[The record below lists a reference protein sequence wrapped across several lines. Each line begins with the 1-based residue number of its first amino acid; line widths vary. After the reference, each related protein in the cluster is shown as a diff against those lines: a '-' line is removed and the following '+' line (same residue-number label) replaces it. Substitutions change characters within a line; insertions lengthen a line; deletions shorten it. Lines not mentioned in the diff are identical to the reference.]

1 MSRASQPNGLA
12 TAVLTEQSV
21 RGPWARGAN
30 WVVGLVAAA
39 LLGISVGGYLFH
51 RDQLNEIAAGHMR
64 LQFSGPAKLQSGM
77 PANYDVSTTTVTG
90 QPVVVPVE
98 LTLTTPEGETLFSHN
113 ETTDEHG
120 QLSVSVTTDKPLPP
134 RVVLKVTAEREQTD
148 QREEVE
154 STLAVQSPR
163 YRADLTL
170 DKSVCRPGETI
181 RYRAVIRQP
190 LGGPADRELPL
201 EFVMLDP
208 AGQEVPGSQRKG
220 LTQRGVGSGVFEIPD
235 DLPGGKYSL
244 KVAGPDR
251 SFSALQQHFLIRR
264 GRLPHLTKRLVFS
277 RASYTPGD
285 RVEAE
290 LLVRRVEG
298 NPAAG
303 ARLEVSAVVDGR
315 TVFQQSTQADVAGAL
330 PIRFDLPEDLEQ
342 GNGRLLVM
350 IDDGAY
356 RETIAQ
362 RIPINLGQLEVVFY
376 PEGGHLVAG
385 LRNRVYF
392 VATDPKGRPVHLE
405 GTVVDLDGKE
415 VASLQTAHQGMG
427 VFGFTAR
434 RNQRYRLHI
443 TSPAGAT
450 GQPELPQ
457 VATDKQAVLSVDRG
471 VFPSDEPLQVIVRT
485 AKNKIPLLI
494 VAQCRGVPVGRQ
506 MLVTKVKQGSQQRT
520 HEVNIPLDPHA
531 GGVVRLS
538 MFDYRNSPPKLIAQR
553 LVYREPEHQLAVRF
567 EQSGAERSPGAPVEL
582 QLQITD
588 EQDKPVRADLGVSV
602 VDAALPDMPELFAQ
616 AGDDLQAQEVL
627 DLRLGTSD
635 DDDLASAEPP
645 IMFDNLTRLRE
656 KYEDGL
662 TAYRAGR
669 SKALDTLTTLSFFG
683 GLGLMLLVA
692 MLGLLKIVSGMHL
705 WMPAIGVTVCCLV
718 IGTML
723 MDPGR
728 LNPGLNGHV
737 PFASFSPEADVPDE
751 PTTPEDQPS
760 APRQPLPVV
769 DHIHTHQAGASG
781 VRRDCSTSLLWQP
794 LLATDAD
801 GHALLQWD
809 RSDAIGSLR
818 LQVDAR
824 GQNRVGR
831 GRWQS
836 ISRIPFYIEPTLP
849 WEVAPGDRIDL
860 PLAVINDTPQE
871 RSVQLSIGHG
881 EALSSD
887 EPAQRQLKLGPMQR
901 GREYFTLRVSD
912 RPGPCEVTFRA
923 TAGDLFDGV
932 AKTLVIAAPD
942 SVPAAKEN
950 CPLKL
955 ATRLE
960 KTQVTWGETV
970 TLIAE
975 LANTADEASGPV
987 VAIVGVPAGLSL
999 PPGQL
1004 DRLQGDAAVDHYE
1017 TRAREVIC
1025 HWQSLSAKATVT
1037 IRLDLVAAVPG
1048 QYRGPASRTHRL
1060 EAPKEVHWAA
1070 PLQVE
1075 IARPAP

>member
-1 MSRASQPNGLA
+1 MSRASQPNGVA
-12 TAVLTEQSV
+12 TAVLTEQSI

-64 LQFSGPAKLQSGM
+64 LQFSGPAELQPGM
-77 PANYDVSTTTVTG
+77 AANYDISTTTVTG

-98 LTLTTPEGETLFSHN
+98 VTLSTPQGETLFSHN

-120 QLSVSVTTDKPLPP
+120 RLSVSVATDKPLPP
-134 RVVLKVTAEREQTD
+134 RVVLKLTAEREKTG

-154 STLAVQSPR
+154 STLVVQSPR

-181 RYRAVIRQP
+181 RYRAVIRRP
-190 LGGPADRELPL
+190 LGGPADRELPV
-201 EFVMLDP
+201 EFVILDP

-235 DLPGGKYSL
+235 DLPGGKYLL
-244 KVAGPDR
+244 KVTGPDP
-251 SFSALQQHFLIRR
+251 SFSTARQHFLIRR
-264 GRLPHLTKRLVFS
+264 GRLPHLVKRLVFS
-277 RASYTPGD
+277 RASYAPGD

-298 NPAAG
+298 KPAAG

-315 TVFQQSTQADVAGAL
+315 TVFQQSTQADAAGAL
-330 PIRFDLPEDLEQ
+330 PIRFDLPEDVVQ
-342 GNGRLLVM
+342 GSGRLQVM

-356 RETIAQ
+356 RETIAE
-362 RIPINLGQLEVVFY
+362 RIPINLGQLDVAFY

-392 VATDPKGRPVHLE
+392 VATDPKGRPVHVE
-405 GTVVDLDGKE
+405 GTVVDLDGSDI
-415 VASLQTAHQGMG
+415 ASVQTEHQGMG
-427 VFGFTAR
+427 VFGFTVR
-434 RNQRYRLHI
+434 RGQRYRLHI
-443 TSPAGAT
+443 TSPAGT
-450 GQPELPQ
+450 TVQPELPQ
-457 VATDKQAVLSVDRG
+457 VVADRQAVLSVDSG
-471 VFPSDEPLQVIVRT
+471 VFSSDEPLQVIVR
-485 AKNKIPLLI
+485 AGKSKIPLLI
-494 VAQCRGVPVGRQ
+494 SAQCRGVPVGRQ
-506 MLVTKVKQGSQQRT
+506 MLVTKVKQGSEQRT
-520 HEVNIPLDPHA
+520 HEVTVPLDRYA
-531 GGVVRLS
+531 GGVIQLS
-538 MFDYRNSPPKLIAQR
+538 MFDYRSSPPKLVAQR
-553 LVYREPEHQLAVRF
+553 LVYREPEHRLAVRF
-567 EQSGAERSPGAPVEL
+567 EQSAADRSPGAPVEL

-602 VDAALPDMPELFAQ
+602 VDAALPDMPELLAPT
-616 AGDDLQAQEVL
+616 ADDPQAQEVL

-635 DDDLASAEPP
+635 DDDLGSDEPP
-645 IMFDNLTRLRE
+645 IMFDNLTQLRE

-662 TAYRAGR
+662 RAYRAGR

-692 MLGLLKIVSGMHL
+692 MLGLLKIVSGIHL
-705 WMPAIGVTVCCLV
+705 WLPAIGVTACCLV

-728 LNPGLNGHV
+728 LNPGVNGHV

-751 PTTPEDQPS
+751 PAKPEEQPS
-760 APRQPLPVV
+760 TPRQPLPVV
-769 DHIHTHQAGASG
+769 DHIHTHRAGASG
-781 VRRDCSTSLLWQP
+781 VRRDFSASLFWQP
-794 LLATDAD
+794 LLATDDD

-824 GQNRVGR
+824 GGNRMGR

-836 ISRIPFYIEPTLP
+836 TSRIPFYIEPTLP
-849 WEVAPGDRIDL
+849 WEVAPGDRIEL
-860 PLAVINDTPQE
+860 PLAVINNTSEE
-871 RSVQLSIGHG
+871 RSVQLSVDHG

-887 EPAQRQLKLGPMQR
+887 DPAPRQLKLGPMRR
-901 GREYFTLRVSD
+901 GREYFTLRASGQ
-912 RPGPCEVTFRA
+912 PGSYDVTFRA
-923 TAGDLFDGV
+923 TAGDLSDGV
-932 AKTLVIAAPD
+932 AKTLVIARPD
-942 SVPAAKEN
+942 SVPAASEN

-955 ATRLE
+955 STRLE
-960 KTQVTWGETV
+960 KTQVTLGETV

-975 LANTADEASGPV
+975 LTNTADEASGPV
-987 VAIVGVPAGLSL
+987 AAIVGVPAGLLL

-1004 DRLQGDAAVDHYE
+1004 DRLQGDAAVDYYE

-1025 HWQSLSAKATVT
+1025 HWHSLPAKATVT
-1037 IRLDLVAAVPG
+1037 IRLDLVATIPG
-1048 QYRGPASRTHRL
+1048 QYRGPTSRTYRL
-1060 EAPKEVHWAA
+1060 ETPKELQRAE

-1075 IARPAP
+1075 ITRP